1 MQALLLADTCCA
13 ASLPPGLQRLAMRDS
28 SKEAVRAL
36 MLAAMGERQ
45 GGGSSS
51 RPLQCLAAQP
61 AVHQAVALAQTR
73 RIITAVELYPLIPAA
88 GSLDALRQVRQ
99 KVESSQGRHAL
110 LMVSWVKHRSMWLPQ
125 YEYGGARSVAL
136 AWLLALENQDLKGI
150 AKYKDGGDG
159 DGSESEWDSELG
171 IRNGLAV
178 RLC

>member
-51 RPLQCLAAQP
+51 SRALQCLAAQP

-88 GSLDALRQVRQ
+88 GSLDALRQVLQ

-136 AWLLALENQDLKGI
+136 AWHLALEN
-150 AKYKDGGDG
+150 
-159 DGSESEWDSELG
+159 
-171 IRNGLAV
+171 
-178 RLC
+178 